1 MREAKIMVG
10 LNHPCIV
17 QLIGVTPKK
26 PLMLV
31 QELVAYGALVD
42 YLYEGR
48 YPKPTIPMLKLW
60 AAEIASGMMYL
71 EKKRFVH
78 RDLAARNILV
88 ASQDLVCCLCVT
100 CFPGLCKPALIDFCD
115 SNDNCF
121 RLR

>member
-1 MREAKIMVG
+1 MVG
-10 LNHPCIV
+10 LNHHCIV
-17 QLIGVTPKK
+17 QLIGVTRNK

-31 QELVAYGALVD
+31 QELVPCGALVD

-48 YPKPTIPMLKLW
+48 YPRPTIPTLKLW

-88 ASQDLVCCLCVT
+88 ASSNLVSHEYIEYNYPLYNLVIC
-100 CFPGLCKPALIDFCD
+100 
-115 SNDNCF
+115 
-121 RLR
+121 